1 MVSRRILRI
10 KIIQLLYAYYKAS
23 GNSIKNAEKELF
35 FSIQKTYD
43 LYHYLLLLII
53 DVADYALSRIDIAKE
68 KKIPTWEDLHPN
80 FKFIDN
86 KIINQIR
93 SNKQINEYLNN
104 KKLSWVNYPELV
116 RNLFNNIK
124 ESEHYKEYMNN
135 KDRSYDEDRKLI
147 TDIFVKDIASFEH
160 LHQNLEE
167 QSIYWNDESE
177 FVISIIIKT
186 IRKFRKADGD
196 SAKILPL
203 FKNKEDIEFV
213 KKLFR
218 KAILNKEQYR
228 KLIEEFARNWEIER
242 IAFIDILI
250 MQTAIAEVIEFPS
263 IPTKVTFNE
272 YLEIAKYY
280 STNKSSVFING
291 LLDKIVSHLK
301 DKNIIKKS
309 GRGLIG
315 ENIQP

>member
-10 KIIQLLYAYYKAS
+10 KIIQLLYAYYKSS
-23 GNSIKNAEKELF
+23 GNSFKNAEKELF

-43 LYHYLLLLII
+43 LYHYLMLLII
-53 DVADYALSRIDIAKE
+53 DVADYALTRIEIARE

-80 FKFIDN
+80 TKFIEN
-86 KIINQIR
+86 KIITQLR
-93 SNKQINEYLNN
+93 TNKQFNKYLKN

-116 RNLFNNIK
+116 RNLFNNIR

-135 KDRSYDEDRKLI
+135 GDRSYEEDRKLI
-147 TDIFVKDIASFEH
+147 TEIFVKDIAVFEH
-160 LHQNLEE
+160 LYQNLEE
-167 QSIYWNDESE
+167 QSIYWNDEVE
-177 FVISIIIKT
+177 FVISMIIKT
-186 IRKFRKADGD
+186 LRKFREADGE

-203 FKNKEDIEFV
+203 FKNEEDVQFV
-213 KKLFR
+213 KRLFR
-218 KAILNKEQYR
+218 KAILNKEEYR
-228 KLIEEFARNWEIER
+228 KLIEEYAKNWEIER

-250 MQTAIAEVIEFPS
+250 MQTAIAEAIEFPS

-291 LLDKIVSHLK
+291 LLDKIIGHLK
-301 DKNIIKKS
+301 DKNIVKKS

-315 ENIQP
+315 ENLLP